1 MPTLEELK
9 ESELLIMDFIAPA
22 ELHLMLG
29 VVNLF
34 YILMKGMWK
43 AMVEEWAKNSL
54 ARRSVYHGG
63 NFEGNQCRQLLNN
76 IRFFEDSHGNPKIP
90 AMAPYL
96 DTLKKFN
103 IIREK
108 CFSSKPVGD
117 FDYHKAFD
125 DFKAS
130 FLVVHSD
137 FEYLE
142 ETASLIPKVHEL
154 FFHVTSF
161 HG

>member
-1 MPTLEELK
+1 M
-9 ESELLIMDFIAPA
+9 LIKA
-22 ELHLMLG
+22 
-29 VVNLF
+29 LF
-34 YILMKGMWK
+34 KG
-43 AMVEEWAKNSL
+43 EWN
-54 ARRSVYHGG
+54 
-63 NFEGNQCRQLLNN
+63 ENN

-90 AMAPYL
+90 EMTPYL
-96 DTLKKFN
+96 DSLKKFN

-161 HG
+161 MDRYPDLPLGLVAEQVHENVHSNFDDYASKRMIKNELHPKYAEKLKQVVVSYNSKRI